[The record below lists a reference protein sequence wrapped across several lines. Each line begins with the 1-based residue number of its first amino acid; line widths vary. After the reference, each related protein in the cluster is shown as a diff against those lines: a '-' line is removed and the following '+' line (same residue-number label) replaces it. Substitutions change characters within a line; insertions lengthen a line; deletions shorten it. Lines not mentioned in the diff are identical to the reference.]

1 MKKKYKKNAVVS
13 AAILVFPF
21 VFFYSIFLVYPT
33 IYTLIFSFT
42 NSPLIGWGDWV
53 GFENYIKLFNDKL
66 FSKSLKNTF
75 VFVFWTVIPNTLVG
89 LMCAMMI
96 NRIQNKFLSAFLL
109 ACFFIPHILPVT
121 VVTQVWEWMLSKQ
134 FCIIQERL
142 EFIGL
147 KKIAFLRD
155 RYFAMPTVA
164 LITIWWTVGFN
175 ILLFIAGLKNI
186 NPEIYEASDLDGAN
200 AWSKFRFITWPLLW
214 PITALVLTLQLI
226 FQLKIFDQMY
236 LLTAG
241 GPFNSTL
248 VVLQLVYKQGFQLNK
263 GGYASAIAMVLFI
276 IIIIASILQ
285 YFVLRR
291 RDNENDK

>member
-1 MKKKYKKNAVVS
+1 M
-13 AAILVFPF
+13 
-21 VFFYSIFLVYPT
+21 
-33 IYTLIFSFT
+33 
-42 NSPLIGWGDWV
+42 
-53 GFENYIKLFNDKL
+53 
-66 FSKSLKNTF
+66 
-75 VFVFWTVIPNTLVG
+75 
-89 LMCAMMI
+89 
-96 NRIQNKFLSAFLL
+96 
-109 ACFFIPHILPVT
+109 
-121 VVTQVWEWMLSKQ
+121 
-134 FCIIQERL
+134 
-142 EFIGL
+142 
-147 KKIAFLRD
+147 
-155 RYFAMPTVA
+155 
-164 LITIWWTVGFN
+164 
-175 ILLFIAGLKNI
+175 
-186 NPEIYEASDLDGAN
+186 DLDGAN

>member
-134 FCIIQERL
+134 FGIIQEGL
-142 EFIGL
+142 EYIGL
-147 KKIAFLRD
+147 EKIAFLRD

-175 ILLFIAGLKNI
+175 ILLFIAGLKI
-186 NPEIYEASDLDGAN
+186 
-200 AWSKFRFITWPLLW
+200 
-214 PITALVLTLQLI
+214 
-226 FQLKIFDQMY
+226 
-236 LLTAG
+236 
-241 GPFNSTL
+241 
-248 VVLQLVYKQGFQLNK
+248 
-263 GGYASAIAMVLFI
+263 
-276 IIIIASILQ
+276 
-285 YFVLRR
+285 
-291 RDNENDK
+291 